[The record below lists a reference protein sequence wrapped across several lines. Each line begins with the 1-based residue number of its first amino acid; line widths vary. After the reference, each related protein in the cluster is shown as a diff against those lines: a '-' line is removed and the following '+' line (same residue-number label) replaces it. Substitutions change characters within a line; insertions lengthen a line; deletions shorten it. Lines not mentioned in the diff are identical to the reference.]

1 MKFFEGAGKNE
12 NGNSP
17 ENKEGAKQESLVE
30 RKRQEAFAEVC
41 DQLDERLSDDL
52 KKSFESHGRHYELTS
67 PEDCMVAF
75 AQQIKG
81 EIEGLHQEIIS
92 KNDYRQEQ
100 AAAKLMALAA
110 TYERLIALYA
120 ELRSYYPSAA
130 KRVESHLPSLEK
142 IAEDGKKRWDKIQSE
157 K

>member
-1 MKFFEGAGKNE
+1 MKFFEGGGGK
-12 NGNSP
+12 SP
-17 ENKEGAKQESLVE
+17 EGSEGSEGNKHESLVE

-41 DQLDERLSDDL
+41 DQLDERLSGDL
-52 KKSFESHGRHYELTS
+52 QKTFESHGRKYELTS

-75 AQQIKG
+75 AQQIKS

-100 AAAKLMALAA
+100 AAAKLMSLAA

-120 ELRSYYPSAA
+120 ELRSYYPNAA
-130 KRVESHLPSLEK
+130 KRVESHLPSLEQ
-142 IAEDGKKRWDKIQSE
+142 IAADGQKRWDKIQGE